1 MVHFTHNDRTSRLR
15 YLTGDC
21 TYMLRLIYL
30 NGYLIG
36 PHHDQTPIQNYEDST
51 LFFDSPKVVV

>member
-1 MVHFTHNDRTSRLR
+1 MVPFTHNDRQSRLR

-21 TYMLRLIYL
+21 TYMLRLIFL

-36 PHHDQTPIQNYEDST
+36 PHHDQSPIQN
-51 LFFDSPKVVV
+51 L